1 MADALRSGRSEGD
14 LMWVQVPPSAPLRD
28 RYCVRQYR
36 FFLFISCK
44 IVQFFR
50 LYKRL
55 PTEGVF
61 FIDPFY
67 VKGEDR
73 RFAIGKLL
81 LEDAS
86 SGLRLDM

>member
-1 MADALRSGRSEGD
+1 
-14 LMWVQVPPSAPLRD
+14 
-28 RYCVRQYR
+28 
-36 FFLFISCK
+36 
-44 IVQFFR
+44 